1 MRHLR
6 LVHSA
11 PASRPTDVRPDA
23 AAELGSCA
31 DAGCADG
38 GCEDDDVGPEVRMLL
53 EHVRTLTPVPNAVRA
68 RALVRARA
76 ALAAASSA
84 SARAAPSRRP
94 SWTTLLVAAALA
106 SAFGTAAGAVL
117 ARRSN
122 ASDSPA
128 HATAS
133 SPVTA
138 FETAL
143 PRGRSFRDSGD
154 AVR

>member
-11 PASRPTDVRPDA
+11 PASHPTDVRPDA

-31 DAGCADG
+31 DA

-84 SARAAPSRRP
+84 SARAEKAPSRRP

-122 ASDSPA
+122 AS
-128 HATAS
+128 
-133 SPVTA
+133 
-138 FETAL
+138 
-143 PRGRSFRDSGD
+143 
-154 AVR
+154 

>member
-1 MRHLR
+1 M
-6 LVHSA
+6 
-11 PASRPTDVRPDA
+11 
-23 AAELGSCA
+23 
-31 DAGCADG
+31 
-38 GCEDDDVGPEVRMLL
+38 
-53 EHVRTLTPVPNAVRA
+53 PNAVRA